1 MEGFSSR
8 DLTSL
13 GQVIGSRLGGQFKK
27 ISFCYDNLRLRF
39 RDVRIRKGKKCH
51 VQSNLLESV
60 SVKDSVV
67 QCYKLESLGQGSAPC
82 TSSLKTILQSRNSN
96 LRLSCLFGVLMAS
109 SAGGGD
115 KGIIT
120 AMVAHPKPAGG
131 GEIVMANQRE
141 EVLNKGTLAIGVAT
155 PDENQTTMEGAGTAV
170 EVDSTTHQGP
180 AAFIEGEVVEE
191 DEDAIEVDCDKRGAN
206 VENPFR
212 FSADLRCSPLKPFE
226 RKVNKVR
233 AMQNTGAARNLFF
246 RGAGSAGSSS
256 SKQRDVEQWDE
267 AIPPRVD
274 AHDNFDDKEKEG
286 DSSVDEQ
293 LVLQANLMN
302 MAGTEGI
309 DKEHDDSQG
318 PKLKSGSNVVALA
331 GSAGEAIP
339 SKEMIPAIANL
350 QQQASFGD
358 GSSDDWSG
366 GNRKRM
372 QDTTEINKPGRVQQA
387 LVIYQSAT
395 VKDAADSREAGKD
408 TRALKRSRKTE
419 GGSEVSN
426 SEATSH
432 GAAGKLTGP
441 MIGSRQEQ

>member
-1 MEGFSSR
+1 M
-8 DLTSL
+8 
-13 GQVIGSRLGGQFKK
+13 
-27 ISFCYDNLRLRF
+27 
-39 RDVRIRKGKKCH
+39 
-51 VQSNLLESV
+51 
-60 SVKDSVV
+60 
-67 QCYKLESLGQGSAPC
+67 
-82 TSSLKTILQSRNSN
+82 
-96 LRLSCLFGVLMAS
+96 
-109 SAGGGD
+109 
-115 KGIIT
+115 
-120 AMVAHPKPAGG
+120 
-131 GEIVMANQRE
+131 
-141 EVLNKGTLAIGVAT
+141 
-155 PDENQTTMEGAGTAV
+155 
-170 EVDSTTHQGP
+170 
-180 AAFIEGEVVEE
+180 EE
-191 DEDAIEVDCDKRGAN
+191 DEDAIEVVIEEEEVQKAGQWTILARFYSLKSPNLAALFEDMRRAWRLRSDMTYKSLRDNLFIISFGAEGDYRFVIQGGPWIHRGDALLVAEFDGITCLSKVTLDVIPVWVRIYDLPLVLMTKARGEIYGSKLGRVQEVDVGDDGRNKHDFFRIRVDLSVKRPLKDKLTIKISAQGRVETRSFALRYERVPHFCFICGFMGHADKDCDKRGAN

-293 LVLQANLMN
+293 LALQANLMN

-366 GNRKRM
+366 GNRKRT
-372 QDTTEINKPGRVQQA
+372 QDTTEINKPGRVQ
-387 LVIYQSAT
+387 I
-395 VKDAADSREAGKD
+395 R
-408 TRALKRSRKTE
+408 
-419 GGSEVSN
+419 
-426 SEATSH
+426 
-432 GAAGKLTGP
+432 
-441 MIGSRQEQ
+441 